1 MNEIILTN
9 NSKVNDKYKSKFEI
23 EFIEKSG
30 YLNILFEAR
39 NMM

>member
-23 EFIEKSG
+23 EFIEKVG
-30 YLNILFEAR
+30 ILISFMKQEI
-39 NMM
+39 

>member
-23 EFIEKSG
+23 EFIDVIIRF
-30 YLNILFEAR
+30 LILIG
-39 NMM
+39 